1 MRQIRGRLML
11 LALICLF
18 GLVFAYGL
26 SRYGIFEIPSEY
38 DPFAV
43 PDLTAQPNILF
54 PFKIKLLDADAQNCR
69 IAFARTGHPV
79 TIEPSRSE
87 KAECVKQDTIKLAS
101 LSVAKLRTEE
111 TRCAIA
117 ARLFM
122 WEHNVVQPAAQ
133 KYFREPVVEILH
145 FGSYS
150 CRNMRGSSSI
160 SEHATANAFD
170 VSGFRLKSGKLISIK
185 QHWQGSSPDARFLH
199 DLRRGACDYFNLVL
213 SPDYNAA
220 HADHFHVDMGWWRG
234 CN

>member
-1 MRQIRGRLML
+1 ML
-11 LALICLF
+11 LVLLCLF

-26 SRYGIFEIPSEY
+26 SRYGVFEIPNEY

-43 PDLTAQPNILF
+43 PDLTATPNILS
-54 PFKIKLLDADAQNCR
+54 PFKMKLLDADVQNCR
-69 IAFARTGHPV
+69 SAFASAGKPV

-87 KAECVKQDTIKLAS
+87 GSECVKQDTIKLATLS
-101 LSVAKLRTEE
+101 LAKLRTEE

-117 ARLFM
+117 ARLYM
-122 WEHNVVQPAAQ
+122 WEHTVVQPAAQ
-133 KYFREPVVEILH
+133 KYFREPVIEILH

-170 VSGFRLKSGKLISIK
+170 ISGFRLKSGKLISIK
-185 QHWQGSSPDARFLH
+185 QQWQGSSQDARFLH
-199 DLRRGACDYFNLVL
+199 ELRNGACDYFNLVL
-213 SPDYNAA
+213 SPDYNVD

-234 CN
+234 CH

>member
-1 MRQIRGRLML
+1 ML

-26 SRYGIFEIPSEY
+26 SRFGVFEIPNEY

-43 PDLTAQPNILF
+43 PDLTAEPNILT
-54 PFKIKLLDADAQNCR
+54 PFKMKLLDADVQNCR
-69 IAFARTGHPV
+69 IAFARVGKPV
-79 TIEPSRSE
+79 TIEPARSE
-87 KAECVKQDTIKLAS
+87 GSECVKQDTIKLTN

-117 ARLFM
+117 ARLYM

-133 KYFREPVVEILH
+133 KYFSEPVAEILH

-170 VSGFRLKSGKLISIK
+170 VSGFRLKSGRLISIK
-185 QHWQGSSPDARFLH
+185 QQWQGSSPDARFLR

-213 SPDYNAA
+213 SPDYNAD

-234 CN
+234 CH